1 MRGSDDEMEYVKTV
15 FSDRISKAVISN
27 PKSKTAEYKK
37 IVLTLKKIGGEE
49 KYQIERF
56 TDKQVFHENI
66 SLSAAADAV
75 ESIMNSGYRQL
86 DAWSES
92 LSYMIKVSKK
102 GKETLIKK
110 RISDNAKTPK
120 AVGTNN
126 RKKKYILKEN
136 ENIPPLIDLG
146 IFTKDG
152 HIVNAMYDKYK
163 QINRFVELIDDV
175 ADTAAGDLK
184 SINILDFGCGK
195 SYLTFILYYYL
206 TEIKGIKAN
215 IIGLDLKADVI
226 EKCNRLAEKYGYDG
240 LRFEVGD
247 INGYDS
253 EIKPDMVITLHA
265 CDTATDFALYNAVK
279 WGAKTIM
286 SVPCCQ
292 HELNSQISADKFS
305 ALTDYGLIKERFSA
319 LATDAIRGKLLES
332 MGYSVQMLEFVDF
345 EHSPK
350 NLLIRAVK
358 RNVSKEKRERAK
370 QKAETLMKEFNF
382 SPTLYKLLFSE

>member
-66 SLSAAADAV
+66 SLSAAADAA

-163 QINRFVELIDDV
+163 QINRFVELVDDV

-382 SPTLYKLLFSE
+382 SPTLYKLLFGE

>member
-1 MRGSDDEMEYVKTV
+1 MEYIKTV
-15 FSDRISKAVISN
+15 FADRISKAVISN
-27 PKSKTAEYKK
+27 PKSKTAEYRK
-37 IVLTLKKIGGEE
+37 IILTLKNIGGKE

-56 TDKQVFHENI
+56 NDKQVFHENI
-66 SLSAAADAV
+66 ELNEAMATA
-75 ESIMNSGYRQL
+75 EKIMSDGGYRQL
-86 DAWSES
+86 DAWGKSA
-92 LSYMIKVSKK
+92 SYMIKMSKK
-102 GKETLIKK
+102 GKESLVKK
-110 RISDNAKTPK
+110 RTSDNQNIPK
-120 AVGTNN
+120 VTNSNN
-126 RKKKYILKEN
+126 RKKNYILKEN

-163 QINRFVELIDDV
+163 QINRFVEIVDDV
-175 ADTAAGDLK
+175 IPNNVSETL
-184 SINILDFGCGK
+184 NIIDFGCGK

-206 TEIKGIKAN
+206 TEIKGKSAN
-215 IIGLDLKADVI
+215 ITGLDLKTDVI
-226 EKCNRLAEKYGYDG
+226 EKCNRLAEKYGYSG

-253 EIKPDMVITLHA
+253 KVNPDMVITLHA

-279 WGAKTIM
+279 WGAETIL

-292 HELNSQISADKFS
+292 HELNSQISTENFA
-305 ALTDYGLIKERFSA
+305 AITDYGLIKERFSA

-332 MGYSVQMLEFVDF
+332 EGYSVQMLEFVDF

-358 RNVSKEKRERAK
+358 KNISREKRETAK
-370 QKAETLMKEFNF
+370 QKAQSLMREFSF
-382 SPTLYKLLFSE
+382 KPTLYELLNK